1 MRDKNEEQKMTRN
14 VFDIKSSSL
23 SETIMFLR
31 KQRNMTRREL
41 AGFLSV
47 SETTVSNYEK
57 GKTRPD
63 IEKLTEIAAVF
74 GVSINILLKGY
85 ENKKE
90 SLFKDI

>member
-1 MRDKNEEQKMTRN
+1 MTRN

-23 SETIMFLR
+23 GETIMFLR